1 MHISKSKLTKGN
13 KYSLDNC
20 TSIDL
25 DKKVAISKALKMH
38 SDISK
43 DELIDLQSD
52 IETHRQETTDKIMQ
66 YNPEIAI
73 ENYIGLLNDLGDK
86 VEWNREAVLIFTTD
100 VYGAYLLKRLLKL
113 KTLGE
118 VAFLQELS
126 EKR

>member
-52 IETHRQETTDKIMQ
+52 IETHRQETTNEIMQ